1 MSVFVGFVAR
11 EDGRAA
17 LRSGV
22 EEAKR
27 RGVPL
32 KVVAVAK
39 IGAGGASGES
49 VLDLRQELAT
59 IEEDLRAQGTDCE
72 AKEVLSTGHPSEA
85 LLEEAKGADV
95 VVIGLRNRSAVG
107 KLIMGSVA
115 QDVLVSAPCPVLE
128 VKH

>member
-1 MSVFVGFVAR
+1 MSVVVGFVAR

-32 KVVAVAK
+32 KLVAVAK
-39 IGAGGASGES
+39 VGAGGESGES
-49 VLDLRQELAT
+49 VLDLRRELAT
-59 IEEDLRAQGTDCE
+59 IEEDLRGQGIDCE

-115 QDVLVSAPCPVLE
+115 QDVLVSAPCPVLA

>member
-1 MSVFVGFVAR
+1 MSVVVGFVAR

-32 KVVAVAK
+32 RIIAVAK
-39 IGAGGASGES
+39 VGAGGESGES

-59 IEEDLRAQGTDCE
+59 IEADLRAQGLDCE

-85 LLEEAKGADV
+85 LLEEAKDAELI
-95 VVIGLRNRSAVG
+95 VIGLRNRSAVG
-107 KLIMGSVA
+107 KLLMGSVA
-115 QDVLVSAPCPVLE
+115 QDVLVSAPCSVLA

>member
-1 MSVFVGFVAR
+1 MSVIVGFVAR

-22 EEAKR
+22 EESKR

-39 IGAGGASGES
+39 VGAGGESGES
-49 VLDLRQELAT
+49 VLDLRNELAAL
-59 IEEDLRAQGTDCE
+59 EADLRAQGVDCE

-85 LLEEAKGADV
+85 LLEEAKGADLI
-95 VVIGLRNRSAVG
+95 VIGLRNRSAVG
-107 KLIMGSVA
+107 KLLMGSVA
-115 QDVLVSAPCPVLE
+115 QDVLVSAPCPVLA

>member
-1 MSVFVGFVAR
+1 MSVVVGFVAR

-22 EEAKR
+22 EEAER

-39 IGAGGASGES
+39 VGAGGESGES
-49 VLDLRQELAT
+49 VLDLRQELTA
-59 IEEDLRAQGTDCE
+59 IEADLRGRGIDCE

-85 LLEEAKGADV
+85 LLEQAKGADLI
-95 VVIGLRNRSAVG
+95 VIGLRNRSAVG
-107 KLIMGSVA
+107 KLLMGSVA
-115 QDVLVSAPCPVLE
+115 QDVLVSAPCPVLA